1 MEKPCG
7 ALSERAV
14 VAENL
19 TKYLLEGFS
28 KTDPRRR
35 NPDLARESAAK
46 TTELDYLRESVVK
59 RLRDWEEKAKECG
72 ECRERKRRKL
82 AVPGEEELSSEREE
96 FLSSV
101 KRREEELDAQVASV
115 REHIERLQV
124 AQAQVQDKQ
133 RQASEKLKEIES
145 REQKLA
151 EKEGKVDLI
160 IRTLDK
166 RITAVENKEKE
177 FKFVLGSKMREFL
190 LKEKDLNTKREEF
203 DKEVKSA
210 GEKFAEQEKVRCG
223 FVERLDMAEKKLEG
237 MRASIDERLKEV
249 EFRENVA
256 WESVAVG
263 VKEADLIRE
272 SMEKQLEEFENRKC
286 KFCSSQEDKMRELV
300 SKEQQLDV
308 MSKKLVEVAELADE
322 QLTERE
328 GLAIKLLKR
337 LEFAQHNVES
347 LKKTVHERYKEIDLK
362 EVELNSIRDWVERK
376 VNELDS
382 EAAEL
387 EEREK
392 RIKIKKDGVLSEKN
406 ELRRKKK
413 KLDWEQNDLQIRD
426 DELKARQREV
436 DLVQK
441 SNEQRLEELDR
452 RERSLNSVRGFTRNC
467 FKEHV
472 AIKKKL
478 LSERNLVE
486 RRARDLELET
496 QKLKNTARELELKQ
510 KGSSDVINANVR
522 TDANQSADVKLTVKM
537 DGKTL
542 QMFLNDPQKDLESM
556 GDEIYTVLHLS
567 SNPPKL
573 VLDAMAGFY
582 PPHLREED
590 VEFSVRKTCIILLQ
604 QLIRMSPEIRPY
616 VREEAMEL
624 AGAWKSKMGASAE
637 NPLELLGFLHLL
649 AAYNLTSYFDKDEIL
664 GFVMEVAQYRQTP
677 DLCRILG
684 FVESITGQ
692 STSVA
697 PIKTVSRIGND
708 SCQVRK
714 YVRARANPY
723 YSNGDGQVGV
733 LVVPPIDASYISSRS
748 HSSRSHSTVRDGL
761 GHIEKVM

>member
-72 ECRERKRRKL
+72 ECRDRKRRKF

-101 KRREEELDAQVASV
+101 KRREGELDAQVASV

-133 RQASEKLKEIES
+133 RQAGEKLKEIES

-177 FKFVLGSKMREFL
+177 FKFVLESKMREFL
-190 LKEKDLNTKREEF
+190 LKEKDLNMKREEF

-237 MRASIDERLKEV
+237 MRASIDERLKEI
-249 EFRENVA
+249 EFREN
-256 WESVAVG
+256 
-263 VKEADLIRE
+263 
-272 SMEKQLEEFENRKC
+272 
-286 KFCSSQEDKMRELV
+286 DKMRELV

-308 MSKKLVEVAELADE
+308 MSKKFVEVAELADE

-337 LEFAQHNVES
+337 LELAQDNVES
-347 LKKTVHERYKEIDLK
+347 LKETVHERYKEIGLK
-362 EVELNSIRDWVERK
+362 EVELNSIRDWVVRK
-376 VNELDS
+376 VDELDS
-382 EAAEL
+382 EAAQL

-392 RIKIKKDGVLSEKN
+392 RIKIKKDDVLSEKN
-406 ELRRKKK
+406 ELRRKKNK
-413 KLDWEQNDLQIRD
+413 IAVEQNDLQIRE
-426 DELKARQREV
+426 DELKARQREM

-452 RERSLNSVRGFTRNC
+452 REMSLNSVRGFTRNC
-467 FKEHV
+467 FKEHL

-486 RRARDLELET
+486 RRARDLELEI
-496 QKLKNTARELELKQ
+496 QRLKKTARELELKQ
-510 KGSSDVINANVR
+510 KGSSDVINAHVR

-567 SNPPKL
+567 SDPPKL
-573 VLDAMAGFY
+573 VLDAMVGFY

-590 VEFSVRKTCIILLQ
+590 VEFNVRKTCIILLQ
-604 QLIRMSPEIRPY
+604 QLIRMSPKIQPY

-649 AAYNLTSYFDKDEIL
+649 ASYNLTSYFDKDEIL
-664 GFVMEVAQYRQTP
+664 GFVMKVAQYRQTP

-684 FVESITGQ
+684 FVESITGN
-692 STSVA
+692 
-697 PIKTVSRIGND
+697 IFLSRNLSFFALPTCYMSAFG
-708 SCQVRK
+708 
-714 YVRARANPY
+714 
-723 YSNGDGQVGV
+723 
-733 LVVPPIDASYISSRS
+733 
-748 HSSRSHSTVRDGL
+748 
-761 GHIEKVM
+761 

>member
-72 ECRERKRRKL
+72 ECRERKRRKF

-101 KRREEELDAQVASV
+101 KRREEELDAQVVSV

-133 RQASEKLKEIES
+133 RQAGEKLKEIES

-151 EKEGKVDLI
+151 EKERKVDLI
-160 IRTLDK
+160 VRTLDK

-177 FKFVLGSKMREFL
+177 FKFVLESRMREFL
-190 LKEKDLNTKREEF
+190 LKEKDFNTKREEF
-203 DKEVKSA
+203 DKEVKLA

-237 MRASIDERLKEV
+237 MRASIDERLKEI
-249 EFRENVA
+249 EFREN
-256 WESVAVG
+256 VAVG

-272 SMEKQLEEFENRKC
+272 SMEKQLDKFENRKC

-328 GLAIKLLKR
+328 GLALKLLKR
-337 LEFAQHNVES
+337 LEFAQDNVES
-347 LKKTVHERYKEIDLK
+347 LKKTVQERYKEIGLK

-376 VNELDS
+376 VDELDS
-382 EAAEL
+382 EAAEV

-392 RIKIKKDGVLSEKN
+392 RIKIKKDDVLSEKN

-413 KLDWEQNDLQIRD
+413 KLDLEQNDLQIWE

-441 SNEQRLEELDR
+441 SNDQRLEELDR

-467 FKEHV
+467 FKEHL
-472 AIKKKL
+472 AIKKKMRT
-478 LSERNLVE
+478 ERNLVE
-486 RRARDLELET
+486 RRARDLELKS
-496 QKLKNTARELELKQ
+496 QKLKNTARELDLKQ
-510 KGSSDVINANVR
+510 KGSSDVINAHVR

-542 QMFLNDPQKDLESM
+542 QMFLNDPKKDLESM
-556 GDEIYTVLHLS
+556 GDEIYTILHLS
-567 SNPPKL
+567 SDPPKL
-573 VLDAMAGFY
+573 VLDAMVGFY

-590 VEFSVRKTCIILLQ
+590 VEFNVRKTCIILLQ
-604 QLIRMSPEIRPY
+604 QLIRMSPEIQPY

-649 AAYNLTSYFDKDEIL
+649 AAYNLPSYFDKDEIL
-664 GFVMEVAQYRQTP
+664 GFVSKVAQYRQTP

-684 FVESITGQ
+684 FVESITGF
-692 STSVA
+692 VWE
-697 PIKTVSRIGND
+697 K
-708 SCQVRK
+708 
-714 YVRARANPY
+714 
-723 YSNGDGQVGV
+723 
-733 LVVPPIDASYISSRS
+733 ID
-748 HSSRSHSTVRDGL
+748 
-761 GHIEKVM
+761 